1 MLLLLLLLLLDEFFF
16 LVDDLLSLLDD
27 QMTFLDFFV
36 DFDSLLLIL
45 LVNGRQFSCSSLVSV
60 HLILLLV
67 FPDVLGQL
75 LNLNI
80 LQLQLLLNLIERI
93 EGEDKKENED
103 SPPKN
108 NPIDTQEAIDE
119 AQKQGT
125 SQQNQ
130 PAGQN

>member
-45 LVNGRQFSCSSLVSV
+45 LVNGRQFSCSSLVSE

-67 FPDVLGQL
+67 FLDVLGQL
-75 LNLNI
+75 LKI
-80 LQLQLLLNLIERI
+80 LGQYEGNQL
-93 EGEDKKENED
+93 G
-103 SPPKN
+103 
-108 NPIDTQEAIDE
+108 
-119 AQKQGT
+119 
-125 SQQNQ
+125 
-130 PAGQN
+130 